1 MDLSQQKLNKNEWN
15 SVEISVNSNEKEVLQ
30 LIMKG
35 FHNPDYQYLK
45 NNTLFHYL
53 KVSSNT
59 DYMDK
64 YLYGIYFED
73 LLNKHMQKFK
83 INDYHYEEPEI
94 SKKQKKINTPDLIKI
109 KGNDLKNM
117 KVDDILEFEMITLIS
132 KIYKYYN
139 VQNNRWI
146 YYYYTLCNILLLN
159 HSSLNLHVKEF
170 ATYVTNSFQPKVE
183 LNKIVF
189 KCNDYI
195 EKNEILTKYESM
207 KLYQHQNEIFSIF
220 NKEDNQNIPKLV
232 LYIAPTATGKTLTPI
247 GLSEKYKIIF
257 LCAARH
263 VGVSL
268 AKSAISVGKKVAFA
282 FGCSSAQDIRLHYF
296 AAKEYERHRKS
307 GGIFKVD
314 NSVGDN
320 VEIMICDIKSY
331 EYAMYYML
339 AFNNAKNII
348 TFWDEP
354 TITLDYEEHSFHE
367 IIQKNWSINQIPN
380 VILSSATLPKEH
392 ELPRVIFD
400 FKNKFETNNTENN
413 GNHIYEPAVIHSIN
427 SHECKKTVPI
437 LNPEGFA
444 ELPHYLFENYHD
456 LLRCLEHCNNYKT
469 ILRYIDLEEI
479 GKFANYVNENNYII
493 DEKLLLNNYFKD
505 ITDINIYKLKEYY
518 FEILNNIDHE
528 QWETIYRECRENRK
542 IKMDNYGIHITTK
555 DANSLSS
562 GPTIFIAENV
572 EKIAKFCLQD
582 INIPKVEM
590 EKIMSCIKFNNTLNK
605 RIEKEERDLEDMM
618 QKYEGSSKHG
628 ATSAAKENKLSKTTF
643 DKEPAIKKKMMM
655 LDELRSAVKA
665 VSLDDSYVPNKL
677 KHIKKWC
684 NIDDLKY
691 EPYSSN
697 ITEEDVEEIMAM
709 DNVDDIWKVLLI
721 MGIGLFSQTQPIN
734 YTEKVKLLAEQQ
746 SLYLII
752 ANGDYIYGTNY
763 QFCHGYLSK
772 DLSNMTQEKIIQAM
786 GRIGRNKLHQNYTVR
801 FRSDIIRK
809 IFTEEEDKIEVM
821 NMNNLFCSE

>member
-15 SVEISVNSNEKEVLQ
+15 SVEISVNSNEKEVLE

-45 NNTLFHYL
+45 NNTLLHYL

-64 YLYGIYFED
+64 YLYSIYFED
-73 LLNKHMQKFK
+73 LLQKIIQKYK
-83 INDYHYEEPEI
+83 ITDYNYEEPAI
-94 SKKQKKINTPDLIKI
+94 SNKLKKINTPDLIKI
-109 KGNDLKNM
+109 KGNELKNM
-117 KVDDILEFEMITLIS
+117 KTDDILEFEILSLIT
-132 KIYKYYN
+132 KIYKNYSS
-139 VQNNRWI
+139 QNNKWI
-146 YYYYTLCNILLLN
+146 YYYYTLCNILLLDY
-159 HSSLNLHVKEF
+159 SSVNFYIKDF
-170 ATYVTNSFQPKVE
+170 ATYVKVNFQPNVD

-195 EKNEILTKYESM
+195 EKNVILTKYEPM
-207 KLYQHQNEIFSIF
+207 KLYQHQQEIFSIF
-220 NKEDNQNIPKLV
+220 NKEDNKNIPKLV

-268 AKSAISVGKKVAFA
+268 AKSAISAGKKVAFA
-282 FGCSSAQDIRLHYF
+282 FGCASSEDIRLHYF

-339 AFNNAKNII
+339 AFNNPNNII

-354 TITLDYEEHSFHE
+354 TITLDYEEHDFHE
-367 IIQKNWSINQIPN
+367 IIQKNWTINQIPN

-400 FKNKFETNNTENN
+400 FKNKFENIKNNNNEN
-413 GNHIYEPAVIHSIN
+413 IYENAIIKTIN
-427 SHECKKTVPI
+427 SHECKKTIPI
-437 LNPEGFA
+437 LNPNGFA
-444 ELPHYLFENYHD
+444 ELPHYLFENYQD
-456 LLRCLEHCNNYKT
+456 LLRSLEHCNNYKT
-469 ILRYIDLEEI
+469 IMRYIDLEEI
-479 GKFANYVNENNYII
+479 GKFANYVNENNYIVN
-493 DEKLLLNNYFKD
+493 ENLLLHNYFQD
-505 ITDINIYKLKEYY
+505 ITDINIHKLKEYY
-518 FEILNNIDHE
+518 FELLENIDHS
-528 QWETIYRECRENRK
+528 QWDTIYRECHENRR
-542 IKMDNYGIHITTK
+542 IKMDNYGIRITTK
-555 DANSLSS
+555 DANSLSN

-572 EKIAKFCLQD
+572 DKIAKFCLQD
-582 INIPKVEM
+582 INIPKNEM
-590 EKIMSCIKFNNTLNK
+590 EQIMNCINFNNTVNK
-605 RIEKEERDLEDMM
+605 KIEKEERDLEDMM
-618 QKYEGSSKHG
+618 QKYEGSNKHG
-628 ATSAAKENKLSKTTF
+628 ATTSAKEHKLSKTNF
-643 DKEPAIKKKMMM
+643 DKEPAIKNKMKH
-655 LDELRSAVKA
+655 LEDLRSAIRT
-665 VSLDDSYVPNKL
+665 VSLDDKYIPNKL
-677 KHIKKWC
+677 KHINKWC
-684 NIDDLKY
+684 NFDDLKY

-709 DNVDDIWKVLLI
+709 DNVEDIWKVLLI

-786 GRIGRNKLHQNYTVR
+786 GRIGRNKLQQNYTVR

-809 IFTEEEDKIEVM
+809 IFMEEEDKIEVM

>member
-45 NNTLFHYL
+45 NNTIIHYL

-59 DYMDK
+59 DYMGK
-64 YLYGIYFED
+64 YLYGIYFEE
-73 LLNKHMQKFK
+73 LLNTIIQKYN
-83 INDYHYEEPEI
+83 ITDYNYQEPNI
-94 SKKQKKINTPDLIKI
+94 SNKLKKINTPDLIKI
-109 KGNDLKNM
+109 KGRELKSI
-117 KVDDILEFEMITLIS
+117 KKEDILEFEILELIT
-132 KIYKYYN
+132 KIYKN
-139 VQNNRWI
+139 HSIQNNRWI
-146 YYYYTLCNILLLN
+146 YYYYTLCNILLLDN
-159 HSSLNLHVKEF
+159 SSINPHVNDF
-170 ATYVTNSFQPKVE
+170 ATYIKNIFKPMVQ
-183 LNKIVF
+183 LDKIVF

-195 EKNEILTKYESM
+195 EKNVILTKYEPM
-207 KLYQHQNEIFSIF
+207 KLYQHQQEIFSIF
-220 NKEDNQNIPKLV
+220 NREDNENIPKLV

-354 TITLDYEEHSFHE
+354 TITLDYEEHSFHK
-367 IIQKNWSINQIPN
+367 IIQENWNLNQIPN
-380 VILSSATLPKEH
+380 VILSSATLPKEN
-392 ELPRVIFD
+392 EIPRVIND
-400 FKNKFETNNTENN
+400 FRSKFENINDNVTPIIRT
-413 GNHIYEPAVIHSIN
+413 IH
-427 SHECKKTVPI
+427 SHECKKTIPI
-437 LNPEGFA
+437 LNSDGFA
-444 ELPHYLFENYHD
+444 ELPHYLFDKSRD
-456 LLRCLEHCNNYKT
+456 LFRSLEHCNNYKT
-469 ILRYIDLEEI
+469 IMRYIDIEEI

-493 DEKLLLNNYFKD
+493 NENLRLHNYFQD

-518 FEILNNIDHE
+518 FELLENIDHS
-528 QWETIYRECRENRK
+528 QWDTIYRECQENRK
-542 IKMDNYGIHITTK
+542 TKMNNFGIRITTK
-555 DANSLSS
+555 DANSLSN
-562 GPTIFIAENV
+562 GPTIFIAEDV
-572 EKIAKFCLQD
+572 DKIAKFCLQD
-582 INIPKVEM
+582 INIPKNEM
-590 EKIMSCIKFNNTLNK
+590 EQIMNCINFNNTLNK
-605 RIEKEERDLEDMM
+605 KIEKEERDLEDMM
-618 QKYEGSSKHG
+618 QKYEGSNKHG
-628 ATSAAKENKLSKTTF
+628 ATSTAKEHKLSKTNF
-643 DKEPAIKKKMMM
+643 DKEPAIKKKMKH
-655 LDELRSAVKA
+655 LDELRSAIKT
-665 VSLDDSYVPNKL
+665 VSLDDKYIPNKL
-677 KHIKKWC
+677 KHINKWC
-684 NIDDLKY
+684 NFDDLKY

-709 DNVDDIWKVLLI
+709 DNVKDIWKVLLI

-746 SLYLII
+746 CLYLII

-786 GRIGRNKLHQNYTVR
+786 GRIGRNKLQQNYTVR
-801 FRSDIIRK
+801 FRSDTIRK
-809 IFTEEEDKIEVM
+809 IFMEEEDKIEVM

>member
-15 SVEISVNSNEKEVLQ
+15 SVEISVNPNEKEVLQ

-53 KVSSNT
+53 KVSAKT

-73 LLNKHMQKFK
+73 LLNKYMQKFK
-83 INDYHYEEPEI
+83 IKDYNYEEPVI
-94 SKKQKKINTPDLIKI
+94 SNKLKKINTPDLIKI
-109 KGNDLKNM
+109 NGNDLKNM

-132 KIYKYYN
+132 KIYKNYN

-159 HSSLNLHVKEF
+159 HSSLNLHIKDF
-170 ATYVTNSFQPKVE
+170 STYVKNSFQPKVE
-183 LNKIVF
+183 LSKIVF

-195 EKNEILTKYESM
+195 EKNEILTKYEPM

-220 NKEDNQNIPKLV
+220 NKEDNENIPKLV

-282 FGCSSAQDIRLHYF
+282 FGCSSSQDIRLHYF

-367 IIQKNWSINQIPN
+367 IIQKNWNINQIPN
-380 VILSSATLPKEH
+380 VILSSATLPTEH
-392 ELPRVIFD
+392 ELPRVIID
-400 FKNKFETNNTENN
+400 FRSKFEHINTNTPP
-413 GNHIYEPAVIHSIN
+413 IIRTIH
-427 SHECKKTVPI
+427 SHECKKTIPI
-437 LNPEGFA
+437 LNPDGFS
-444 ELPHYLFENYHD
+444 ELPHYLFDNCRD
-456 LLRCLEHCNNYKT
+456 LMRSLEHCNNYKT
-469 ILRYIDLEEI
+469 IMRYIDIEEI
-479 GKFANYVNENNYII
+479 GIFANYVNQNNYII
-493 DEKLLLNNYFKD
+493 NENLLLHNYFQD

-518 FEILNNIDHE
+518 FELLNNIDYS
-528 QWETIYRECRENRK
+528 QWKTIYRECHENRK
-542 IKMDNYGIHITTK
+542 TKMDNFGIRVTTK
-555 DANSLSS
+555 DANSLSN

-572 EKIAKFCLQD
+572 DKIAKFCLQD
-582 INIPKVEM
+582 INIPANEM
-590 EKIMSCIKFNNTLNK
+590 EQIMNCIKFNNTLNK
-605 RIEKEERDLEDMM
+605 RIEKGERDLEDMM
-618 QKYEGSSKHG
+618 QKYESSSKHG
-628 ATSAAKENKLSKTTF
+628 ATSTSKENKLSKTTF
-643 DKEPAIKKKMMM
+643 DKEPAIKKKTQS
-655 LDELRSAVKA
+655 LDELRSAVKT
-665 VSLDDSYVPNKL
+665 VSLDDNYVPNKL

-684 NIDDLKY
+684 NMDDLKY

-709 DNVDDIWKVLLI
+709 DNVNDIWKVLLI

-801 FRSDIIRK
+801 FRNDIIRK
-809 IFTEEEDKIEVM
+809 IFMEEEDKIEVR

>member
-1 MDLSQQKLNKNEWN
+1 MDLSQQKLNKNEWD
-15 SVEISVNSNEKEVLQ
+15 SVEISVNSNEKEVLE

-35 FHNPDYQYLK
+35 FHNPDYQYFK
-45 NNTLFHYL
+45 NNTLLRYL

-64 YLYGIYFED
+64 YLYGIYFEE
-73 LLNKHMQKFK
+73 LLNTIIQKNN
-83 INDYHYEEPEI
+83 ITDYNYEEPNF
-94 SKKQKKINTPDLIKI
+94 SNKLKKINTPDLIKI
-109 KGNDLKNM
+109 KGRELKSI
-117 KVDDILEFEMITLIS
+117 KKDDILEFEILSLIT
-132 KIYKYYN
+132 KIYKYYSI
-139 VQNNRWI
+139 QNNKWI
-146 YYYYTLCNILLLN
+146 YYYYTLCNILLQD
-159 HSSLNLHVKEF
+159 HSSINLHVNDF
-170 ATYVTNSFQPKVE
+170 ATYIKNIFKPNVE
-183 LNKIVF
+183 LDKIVF

-195 EKNEILTKYESM
+195 EKNVILTKYEPM
-207 KLYQHQNEIFSIF
+207 KLYQHQQEIFSIF
-220 NKEDNQNIPKLV
+220 NKEDNINIPKLV

-247 GLSEKYKIIF
+247 GLSEKYRIIF

-268 AKSAISVGKKVAFA
+268 AKSAISAGKKVAFA
-282 FGCSSAQDIRLHYF
+282 FGCESSEDIRLHYF

-320 VEIMICDIKSY
+320 VDIMICDIKSY

-339 AFNNAKNII
+339 AFNNPNNII

-354 TITLDYEEHSFHE
+354 TITLDYEEHDFHE
-367 IIQKNWSINQIPN
+367 IIQKNWNINQIPN

-392 ELPRVIFD
+392 EIPRVIND
-400 FKNKFETNNTENN
+400 FINKFENINNNVTP
-413 GNHIYEPAVIHSIN
+413 IIRTIN
-427 SHECKKTVPI
+427 SHECKKTIPI
-437 LNPEGFA
+437 LNSDGFA
-444 ELPHYLFENYHD
+444 ELPHYLFDKSRD
-456 LLRCLEHCNNYKT
+456 LFRSLEHCNNYKT
-469 ILRYIDLEEI
+469 IMRYIDLEEI
-479 GKFANYVNENNYII
+479 GKFANYVNENNYIVN
-493 DEKLLLNNYFKD
+493 ENLLLHNYFQD

-518 FEILNNIDHE
+518 FELLENIDHS
-528 QWETIYRECRENRK
+528 QWDTIYRECHKNRR
-542 IKMDNYGIHITTK
+542 IKMDNYGIRITTK
-555 DANSLSS
+555 DANSLSN

-572 EKIAKFCLQD
+572 DKIAKFCLQD
-582 INIPKVEM
+582 INIPKNEM
-590 EKIMSCIKFNNTLNK
+590 EQIMNCINFNNTLNK
-605 RIEKEERDLEDMM
+605 KIEKEEKDLEDMM
-618 QKYEGSSKHG
+618 QKYEGSNKHG
-628 ATSAAKENKLSKTTF
+628 ATTSAKEHKLSKTNF
-643 DKEPAIKKKMMM
+643 DKEPAIKKKMKH
-655 LDELRSAVKA
+655 LDDLRSAIRT
-665 VSLDDSYVPNKL
+665 VSLDDKYIPNKL

-684 NIDDLKY
+684 NFDDLKY

-709 DNVDDIWKVLLI
+709 DNVEDIWKVLLL

-786 GRIGRNKLHQNYTVR
+786 GRIGRNKLQQNYTVR

-809 IFTEEEDKIEVM
+809 IFMEEEDKIEVM

>member
-15 SVEISVNSNEKEVLQ
+15 SVEISVNSNEKEVLE

-35 FHNPDYQYLK
+35 FHNPDYQYFK
-45 NNTLFHYL
+45 NNTLLRYL

-64 YLYGIYFED
+64 YLYGIYFEE
-73 LLNKHMQKFK
+73 LLNTIIQKNN
-83 INDYHYEEPEI
+83 ITDYNYEEPNF
-94 SKKQKKINTPDLIKI
+94 SNKLKKINTPDLIKI
-109 KGNDLKNM
+109 KGRDLKSI
-117 KVDDILEFEMITLIS
+117 KKDDILEFEILSLIT
-132 KIYKYYN
+132 KIYKYYSI
-139 VQNNRWI
+139 QNNKWI
-146 YYYYTLCNILLLN
+146 YYYYTLCNILLLD
-159 HSSLNLHVKEF
+159 HSSVNLHVNDF
-170 ATYVTNSFQPKVE
+170 ATYVKVNFKPNVE
-183 LNKIVF
+183 LDKIVF

-195 EKNEILTKYESM
+195 EKNVILTKYEPM
-207 KLYQHQNEIFSIF
+207 KLYQHQQEIFSIF
-220 NKEDNQNIPKLV
+220 NKEDNINIPKLV

-247 GLSEKYKIIF
+247 GLSEKYRIIF

-268 AKSAISVGKKVAFA
+268 AKSAISAGKKVAFA
-282 FGCSSAQDIRLHYF
+282 FGCASSEDIRLHYF

-339 AFNNAKNII
+339 AFNNPNNII

-354 TITLDYEEHSFHE
+354 TITLDYEEHDFHE
-367 IIQKNWSINQIPN
+367 IIQKNWNINQIPN

-392 ELPRVIFD
+392 EIPRVIND
-400 FKNKFETNNTENN
+400 FINKFENINNNVTP
-413 GNHIYEPAVIHSIN
+413 IIRTIN
-427 SHECKKTVPI
+427 SHECKKTIPI
-437 LNPEGFA
+437 LNSDGFA
-444 ELPHYLFENYHD
+444 ELPHYLFDKSRD
-456 LLRCLEHCNNYKT
+456 LFRSLEHCNNYKT
-469 ILRYIDLEEI
+469 IMRYIDLEEI
-479 GKFANYVNENNYII
+479 GKFANYVNENNYIVN
-493 DEKLLLNNYFKD
+493 ENLLLHNYFQD

-518 FEILNNIDHE
+518 FELLENIDHS
-528 QWETIYRECRENRK
+528 QWDTIYRECHENRR
-542 IKMDNYGIHITTK
+542 IKMDNYGIRITTK
-555 DANSLSS
+555 DANSLSN

-572 EKIAKFCLQD
+572 DKIAKFCLQD
-582 INIPKVEM
+582 INIPKNEM
-590 EKIMSCIKFNNTLNK
+590 EQIMNCINFNNTLNK
-605 RIEKEERDLEDMM
+605 KIEKEEKDLEDMM
-618 QKYEGSSKHG
+618 QKYEGSNKHG
-628 ATSAAKENKLSKTTF
+628 ATTSAKEHKLSKTNF
-643 DKEPAIKKKMMM
+643 DKEPAIKKKMKH
-655 LDELRSAVKA
+655 LDDLRSAIKT
-665 VSLDDSYVPNKL
+665 VSLDDKYIPNKL
-677 KHIKKWC
+677 KHINKWC
-684 NIDDLKY
+684 NFDDLKY

-709 DNVDDIWKVLLI
+709 DNVEDIWKVLLI

-786 GRIGRNKLHQNYTVR
+786 GRIGRNKLQQNYTVR

-809 IFTEEEDKIEVM
+809 IFIEEEDKIEVM

>member
-15 SVEISVNSNEKEVLQ
+15 SVEISVNSNEKEVLD

-45 NNTLFHYL
+45 NNTLLHYL

-64 YLYGIYFED
+64 YLYGIYFEE
-73 LLNKHMQKFK
+73 LLNTIVQKNN
-83 INDYHYEEPEI
+83 ITDYNYEEPNI
-94 SKKQKKINTPDLIKI
+94 SNKLKKINTPDLIKI
-109 KGNDLKNM
+109 KGRELKSI
-117 KVDDILEFEMITLIS
+117 KKDDILEFEILGLIT
-132 KIYKYYN
+132 KIYKYYSI
-139 VQNNRWI
+139 QNNRWI
-146 YYYYTLCNILLLN
+146 YYYYTLCNILLLDN
-159 HSSLNLHVKEF
+159 SSVNSHVKDF
-170 ATYVTNSFQPKVE
+170 ATYIKNIFKPNVE
-183 LNKIVF
+183 LDKIVF

-195 EKNEILTKYESM
+195 EKNVILTKYEPM
-207 KLYQHQNEIFSIF
+207 KLYQHQQEIFSIF
-220 NKEDNQNIPKLV
+220 NKEDNKNIPKLV

-247 GLSEKYKIIF
+247 GLSEKYRIIF

-268 AKSAISVGKKVAFA
+268 AKSAISAGKKVAFA
-282 FGCSSAQDIRLHYF
+282 FGCSSSEDIRLHYF

-339 AFNNAKNII
+339 AFNNPNNII

-354 TITLDYEEHSFHE
+354 TITLDYEEHDFHK
-367 IIQKNWSINQIPN
+367 IIQENWNLNQIPN

-392 ELPRVIFD
+392 EIPRVIND
-400 FKNKFETNNTENN
+400 FINKFENINDNVNPIIRT
-413 GNHIYEPAVIHSIN
+413 IN
-427 SHECKKTVPI
+427 SHECKKTIPI
-437 LNPEGFA
+437 LNSDGFA
-444 ELPHYLFENYHD
+444 ELPHYLFDKSRD
-456 LLRCLEHCNNYKT
+456 LFRSLEHCNNYKT
-469 ILRYIDLEEI
+469 IMRYIDLEEI

-493 DEKLLLNNYFKD
+493 NENLLLHNYFQD

-518 FEILNNIDHE
+518 FELLENIDHS
-528 QWETIYRECRENRK
+528 QWDTIYRECHENRR
-542 IKMDNYGIHITTK
+542 IKMDNYGIRITTK
-555 DANSLSS
+555 DANSLSN

-572 EKIAKFCLQD
+572 DKIAKFCLQD
-582 INIPKVEM
+582 INIPKNEM
-590 EKIMSCIKFNNTLNK
+590 EQIMNCINFNNTLNK
-605 RIEKEERDLEDMM
+605 KIEKEEKDLEDMM
-618 QKYEGSSKHG
+618 QKYEGSNKHG
-628 ATSAAKENKLSKTTF
+628 ATTNAKEHKLSKTNF
-643 DKEPAIKKKMMM
+643 DKEPAIKKKMKH
-655 LDELRSAVKA
+655 LDDLRSAIRT
-665 VSLDDSYVPNKL
+665 VSLDDKYIPNKL
-677 KHIKKWC
+677 KHIHKWC
-684 NIDDLKY
+684 NFDDLKY

-709 DNVDDIWKVLLI
+709 DNVEDIWKVLLI

-786 GRIGRNKLHQNYTVR
+786 GRIGRNKLQQNYSVR

-809 IFTEEEDKIEVM
+809 IFMEEEDKIEVI